1 MDKEQKEKVSK
12 KDKVKEKTKKEVKE
26 VKDIKNIKETKE
38 ETKTKENIK
47 NKECFENKNN
57 KDKDKDKENKKCIL
71 NNIKNSM
78 NSMKCNMKNFKCICN
93 KERIANMF
101 KNEKV
106 VFRTNIV
113 TYILFAIIAFLMQNS
128 IVQEIQLGLRNNTC
142 KQTCKPI
149 LTTYDNSNSS
159 ICINAILRKTS

>member
-12 KDKVKEKTKKEVKE
+12 KDKVKEKTKKEVK
-26 VKDIKNIKETKE
+26 NIKETKE

-47 NKECFENKNN
+47 NKEVFENKNN
-57 KDKDKDKENKKCIL
+57 KDKENKKCIL
-71 NNIKNSM
+71 NNI
-78 NSMKCNMKNFKCICN
+78 KNFKCICN

-113 TYILFAIIAFLMQNS
+113 TYILFAIIAFLIQNS

>member
-1 MDKEQKEKVSK
+1 MKGIIMDKEQKEKVSK
-12 KDKVKEKTKKEVKE
+12 KDKVKEKTKKEVKD
-26 VKDIKNIKETKE
+26 KKNIKETKE

-57 KDKDKDKENKKCIL
+57 KDNKKCIL
-71 NNIKNSM
+71 NNI
-78 NSMKCNMKNFKCICN
+78 KNFKCICN
-93 KERIANMF
+93 KERIANIF

-106 VFRTNIV
+106 VFKTNIV
-113 TYILFAIIAFLMQNS
+113 TYILFAIIAFLIQNS

-159 ICINAILRKTS
+159 ICINAIFRKTS

>member
-12 KDKVKEKTKKEVKE
+12 KDKVKEKTKKEVKD
-26 VKDIKNIKETKE
+26 KKNI
-38 ETKTKENIK
+38 KENIK

-57 KDKDKDKENKKCIL
+57 KDNNKDNKENKKCIL
-71 NNIKNSM
+71 NNIR
-78 NSMKCNMKNFKCICN
+78 NFKCICN

-106 VFRTNIV
+106 VFKTNIV

-159 ICINAILRKTS
+159 ICINAIFRKTS

>member
-12 KDKVKEKTKKEVKE
+12 KDKVKEKTKKEI
-26 VKDIKNIKETKE
+26 KDIKNINETKE
-38 ETKTKENIK
+38 ETKTKENMK

-57 KDKDKDKENKKCIL
+57 KDNKKCIL
-71 NNIKNSM
+71 NNI
-78 NSMKCNMKNFKCICN
+78 KNFKCICN

-106 VFRTNIV
+106 VFKTNIV
-113 TYILFAIIAFLMQNS
+113 TYILFAIIAFLIQNS

>member
-12 KDKVKEKTKKEVKE
+12 KDKVKEKTKKEVKEVKE

-57 KDKDKDKENKKCIL
+57 KDNKENKKCIL
-71 NNIKNSM
+71 NNI
-78 NSMKCNMKNFKCICN
+78 KNFKCICN

-106 VFRTNIV
+106 VFKTNIV
-113 TYILFAIIAFLMQNS
+113 TYILFAIIAFLIQNS

>member
-12 KDKVKEKTKKEVKE
+12 KDKVKDKLKEKTKKEVKD
-26 VKDIKNIKETKE
+26 KKNIKETKE

-57 KDKDKDKENKKCIL
+57 KDNKKCIL
-71 NNIKNSM
+71 NNIKN
-78 NSMKCNMKNFKCICN
+78 FKCMCN

-113 TYILFAIIAFLMQNS
+113 TYILFAIIAFLIQNS

-142 KQTCKPI
+142 KQICKPI

-159 ICINAILRKTS
+159 ICINAIFRKTS

>member
-12 KDKVKEKTKKEVKE
+12 KDKVKDKNKKEL
-26 VKDIKNIKETKE
+26 KDIKNINETKE
-38 ETKTKENIK
+38 ETKTKENMK

-57 KDKDKDKENKKCIL
+57 KDNKENKKCIL
-71 NNIKNSM
+71 NNI
-78 NSMKCNMKNFKCICN
+78 KNFKCICN

-106 VFRTNIV
+106 VFRTNII

-159 ICINAILRKTS
+159 ICINVILRKTS

>member
-1 MDKEQKEKVSK
+1 MKGIIMDKEQKEKVSK
-12 KDKVKEKTKKEVKE
+12 KDKVKEKTKKE
-26 VKDIKNIKETKE
+26 IKE

-57 KDKDKDKENKKCIL
+57 KDNKENKKCIL
-71 NNIKNSM
+71 NNI
-78 NSMKCNMKNFKCICN
+78 KNFKCICN

-106 VFRTNIV
+106 VFKTNIV
-113 TYILFAIIAFLMQNS
+113 TYILFAIIAFLIQNS

>member
-1 MDKEQKEKVSK
+1 MKGIIMDKEQKEKVSK
-12 KDKVKEKTKKEVKE
+12 KDKVKEKTKKEVKD
-26 VKDIKNIKETKE
+26 KKNIKETKE

-57 KDKDKDKENKKCIL
+57 KDKDKDNKKCIL

-106 VFRTNIV
+106 VFKTNIV

-159 ICINAILRKTS
+159 ICINAIFRKTS

>member
-12 KDKVKEKTKKEVKE
+12 KDKVKEKTKKEL
-26 VKDIKNIKETKE
+26 KDIKNIKETKE

-57 KDKDKDKENKKCIL
+57 KDNKKCIL
-71 NNIKNSM
+71 NNI
-78 NSMKCNMKNFKCICN
+78 KNFKCICN

-106 VFRTNIV
+106 VFKTNIV
-113 TYILFAIIAFLMQNS
+113 TYILFAIIAFLIQNS

>member
-12 KDKVKEKTKKEVKE
+12 KDKVKEKTKKEVK
-26 VKDIKNIKETKE
+26 DIKNIKETKE
-38 ETKTKENIK
+38 NMK

-106 VFRTNIV
+106 VFKTNIV
-113 TYILFAIIAFLMQNS
+113 TYILFAIIAFLIQNS

>member
-12 KDKVKEKTKKEVKE
+12 KDKVKDKVKEKNKKEL
-26 VKDIKNIKETKE
+26 KDIKNINETKE
-38 ETKTKENIK
+38 NMK

-57 KDKDKDKENKKCIL
+57 KNNKENKKCIL
-71 NNIKNSM
+71 NNI
-78 NSMKCNMKNFKCICN
+78 KNFKCICN

-106 VFRTNIV
+106 VFKTNIV
-113 TYILFAIIAFLMQNS
+113 TYILFAIIAFLIQNS

-159 ICINAILRKTS
+159 ICINAIFRKTS

>member
-12 KDKVKEKTKKEVKE
+12 KDKVKDKVKEKTKKE

-57 KDKDKDKENKKCIL
+57 KDNKKCIL
-71 NNIKNSM
+71 NNI
-78 NSMKCNMKNFKCICN
+78 KNFKCICN

-113 TYILFAIIAFLMQNS
+113 TYILFAIIAFLIQNS

>member
-1 MDKEQKEKVSK
+1 MDKEQKEKASK
-12 KDKVKEKTKKEVKE
+12 KDKIKDKVKDKTKKEVKE
-26 VKDIKNIKETKE
+26 AKEKIKTIEN
-38 ETKTKENIK
+38 KEN
-47 NKECFENKNN
+47 KEGFENKNN
-57 KDKDKDKENKKCIL
+57 KDKDNKKCIL
-71 NNIKNSM
+71 KNIR

-93 KERIANMF
+93 KETIANMF

-106 VFRTNIV
+106 VFKTNIV
-113 TYILFAIIAFLMQNS
+113 TYILFAIIAFLIQNS

>member
-1 MDKEQKEKVSK
+1 MKGIIMDKEQKEKVSK
-12 KDKVKEKTKKEVKE
+12 KDKVKDKVKEKNKKEL
-26 VKDIKNIKETKE
+26 KDIKNINE
-38 ETKTKENIK
+38 TKENIK

-71 NNIKNSM
+71 NNI
-78 NSMKCNMKNFKCICN
+78 KNFKCICN

>member
-1 MDKEQKEKVSK
+1 MDKKQKEKTSK
-12 KDKVKEKTKKEVKE
+12 KYNEKTRKSKKNNIKEQIKKE
-26 VKDIKNIKETKE
+26 IKETKE

-57 KDKDKDKENKKCIL
+57 KDKENKKCIL
-71 NNIKNSM
+71 NNI
-78 NSMKCNMKNFKCICN
+78 KNFKCICN

-106 VFRTNIV
+106 VFKTNIV
-113 TYILFAIIAFLMQNS
+113 TYILFAIIAFLIQNS

-159 ICINAILRKTS
+159 ICINVILRKTS

>member
-12 KDKVKEKTKKEVKE
+12 KDKVKDKVKEKTKKEVKE
-26 VKDIKNIKETKE
+26 LKNIKDIKETKE

-57 KDKDKDKENKKCIL
+57 KDNKKCIL
-71 NNIKNSM
+71 NNI
-78 NSMKCNMKNFKCICN
+78 KNFKCICN
-93 KERIANMF
+93 KERIANIF

-106 VFRTNIV
+106 VFKTNIV
-113 TYILFAIIAFLMQNS
+113 TYILFAIIAFLIQNS

>member
-1 MDKEQKEKVSK
+1 MKGIIMDKEQKEKVSK
-12 KDKVKEKTKKEVKE
+12 KDKVKEKTKKEI
-26 VKDIKNIKETKE
+26 KDIKNIKETKE

-57 KDKDKDKENKKCIL
+57 KDNNKDNKENKKCIL
-71 NNIKNSM
+71 NNIR
-78 NSMKCNMKNFKCICN
+78 NFKCICN

-106 VFRTNIV
+106 VFKTNIV

-159 ICINAILRKTS
+159 ICINAIFRKTS

>member
-26 VKDIKNIKETKE
+26 LKDIKNIKETKE

-57 KDKDKDKENKKCIL
+57 KDNKENKKCIL
-71 NNIKNSM
+71 NNI
-78 NSMKCNMKNFKCICN
+78 KNFKCICN

-106 VFRTNIV
+106 VFKTNIV
-113 TYILFAIIAFLMQNS
+113 TYILFAIIAFLIQNS

>member
-12 KDKVKEKTKKEVKE
+12 KDKVKEKTKKEL
-26 VKDIKNIKETKE
+26 KDMKNIKETK
-38 ETKTKENIK
+38 TKENMK

-57 KDKDKDKENKKCIL
+57 KDKDNKKCIL
-71 NNIKNSM
+71 NNI
-78 NSMKCNMKNFKCICN
+78 KNFKCICN

-106 VFRTNIV
+106 VFKTNIV
-113 TYILFAIIAFLMQNS
+113 TYILFAIIAFFIQNS

>member
-12 KDKVKEKTKKEVKE
+12 KDKVKDKVKEKTKKE

-57 KDKDKDKENKKCIL
+57 KDNKKCIL
-71 NNIKNSM
+71 NNI
-78 NSMKCNMKNFKCICN
+78 KNFKCICN
-93 KERIANMF
+93 KERIANIF

-106 VFRTNIV
+106 VFKTNIV
-113 TYILFAIIAFLMQNS
+113 TYILFAIIAFLIQNS

>member
-26 VKDIKNIKETKE
+26 LKDIKNIKETKE

-57 KDKDKDKENKKCIL
+57 KDNKENKKCIL
-71 NNIKNSM
+71 NNI
-78 NSMKCNMKNFKCICN
+78 KNFKCICN

-113 TYILFAIIAFLMQNS
+113 TYILFAIIAFLIQNS

-159 ICINAILRKTS
+159 ICINVILRKTS

>member
-12 KDKVKEKTKKEVKE
+12 KDKVKEKTKKEVKD
-26 VKDIKNIKETKE
+26 KKNIKETKE

-57 KDKDKDKENKKCIL
+57 KENKKCIL
-71 NNIKNSM
+71 NNI
-78 NSMKCNMKNFKCICN
+78 KNFKCICN

-106 VFRTNIV
+106 IFKTNIV
-113 TYILFAIIAFLMQNS
+113 TYIIFAIIAFLIQNS

>member
-1 MDKEQKEKVSK
+1 MAKEQKEKDKTTNK
-12 KDKVKEKTKKEVKE
+12 KINKNKEKAETKVKEV
-26 VKDIKNIKETKE
+26 KETKE
-38 ETKTKENIK
+38 ETKKENIK

-57 KDKDKDKENKKCIL
+57 KDNKKCIL
-71 NNIKNSM
+71 NNI
-78 NSMKCNMKNFKCICN
+78 KNFKCICN

-106 VFRTNIV
+106 VFKTNIV
-113 TYILFAIIAFLMQNS
+113 TYILFAIIAFLIQNS

>member
-12 KDKVKEKTKKEVKE
+12 KDKVKDKVKEKTKKEVKE
-26 VKDIKNIKETKE
+26 IKNIKETKE
-38 ETKTKENIK
+38 QTKTIENIK
-47 NKECFENKNN
+47 NKEVFENKNN
-57 KDKDKDKENKKCIL
+57 KDKENKKCIL
-71 NNIKNSM
+71 NNI
-78 NSMKCNMKNFKCICN
+78 KNFKCICN

-106 VFRTNIV
+106 VFKTNIV
-113 TYILFAIIAFLMQNS
+113 TYILFAIIAFLIQNS

>member
-1 MDKEQKEKVSK
+1 MAKEQKDKDKTTNKKININKNKEKAET
-12 KDKVKEKTKKEVKE
+12 KVKEI
-26 VKDIKNIKETKE
+26 KDIKNIKETKE
-38 ETKTKENIK
+38 EIKTKENIK

-57 KDKDKDKENKKCIL
+57 KENKKCIL
-71 NNIKNSM
+71 NNI
-78 NSMKCNMKNFKCICN
+78 KNFKCICN

-106 VFRTNIV
+106 VFKTNIV
-113 TYILFAIIAFLMQNS
+113 TYILFAIIAFLIQNS

>member
-1 MDKEQKEKVSK
+1 MAKEQKEKDKTTNK
-12 KDKVKEKTKKEVKE
+12 KINKNINKNKEKAETKVKEV
-26 VKDIKNIKETKE
+26 KETKE

-71 NNIKNSM
+71 NNIKN
-78 NSMKCNMKNFKCICN
+78 FKCICN

-106 VFRTNIV
+106 VFKTNIV
-113 TYILFAIIAFLMQNS
+113 TYILFAIIAFLIQNS

>member
-12 KDKVKEKTKKEVKE
+12 KDKVKEKTKKE

-57 KDKDKDKENKKCIL
+57 KDNKKCIL
-71 NNIKNSM
+71 NNI
-78 NSMKCNMKNFKCICN
+78 KNFKCICN

-106 VFRTNIV
+106 VFKTNIV
-113 TYILFAIIAFLMQNS
+113 TYILFTIIAFLIQNS

>member
-12 KDKVKEKTKKEVKE
+12 KDKVKEKTKKEVK
-26 VKDIKNIKETKE
+26 DIKNINETKE
-38 ETKTKENIK
+38 ETKTKENMK

-57 KDKDKDKENKKCIL
+57 KDNKKCIL
-71 NNIKNSM
+71 NNI
-78 NSMKCNMKNFKCICN
+78 KNFKCICN

-106 VFRTNIV
+106 VFRTNII
-113 TYILFAIIAFLMQNS
+113 TYILFAIIAFLIQNS

-159 ICINAILRKTS
+159 ICINAIFRKTS

>member
-1 MDKEQKEKVSK
+1 MAKEQKEKDKTTNK
-12 KDKVKEKTKKEVKE
+12 KINKNINKNKEKAETKVKEV
-26 VKDIKNIKETKE
+26 KETKE
-38 ETKTKENIK
+38 ETKTKENMK

-57 KDKDKDKENKKCIL
+57 KDNKKCIL
-71 NNIKNSM
+71 NNI
-78 NSMKCNMKNFKCICN
+78 KNFKCICN
-93 KERIANMF
+93 KERIANIF

-106 VFRTNIV
+106 VFKTNIV
-113 TYILFAIIAFLMQNS
+113 TYILFAIIAFLIQNS

>member
-12 KDKVKEKTKKEVKE
+12 KDKVKDKNKKEL
-26 VKDIKNIKETKE
+26 KDIKNINETKE
-38 ETKTKENIK
+38 ETKTKENMK

-57 KDKDKDKENKKCIL
+57 KDNKKCIL
-71 NNIKNSM
+71 NNI
-78 NSMKCNMKNFKCICN
+78 KNFKCICN

-106 VFRTNIV
+106 VFRTNII

-159 ICINAILRKTS
+159 ICINVILRKTS

>member
-1 MDKEQKEKVSK
+1 MKGIIMDKEQKEKVSK
-12 KDKVKEKTKKEVKE
+12 KDKVKEKTKKEVKD
-26 VKDIKNIKETKE
+26 KKNIKETKE

-57 KDKDKDKENKKCIL
+57 KDNKKCIL
-71 NNIKNSM
+71 NNI
-78 NSMKCNMKNFKCICN
+78 KNFKCICN

-106 VFRTNIV
+106 VFKTNIV
-113 TYILFAIIAFLMQNS
+113 TYILFAIIAFLIQNS

>member
-1 MDKEQKEKVSK
+1 MKGIIMDKEQKEKVSK
-12 KDKVKEKTKKEVKE
+12 KDKVKEKTKKEVKD
-26 VKDIKNIKETKE
+26 KKNIKETKE

-57 KDKDKDKENKKCIL
+57 KDNKKCIL
-71 NNIKNSM
+71 NNI
-78 NSMKCNMKNFKCICN
+78 KNFKCICN
-93 KERIANMF
+93 KERIANIF

-106 VFRTNIV
+106 VFKTNIV
-113 TYILFAIIAFLMQNS
+113 TYILFAIIAFLIQNS

>member
-1 MDKEQKEKVSK
+1 MNKEQKEKVSK
-12 KDKVKEKTKKEVKE
+12 KDKVKDKVKEKTKKEVKE
-26 VKDIKNIKETKE
+26 LKNINETKE

-57 KDKDKDKENKKCIL
+57 KDNKENKKCIL
-71 NNIKNSM
+71 NNI
-78 NSMKCNMKNFKCICN
+78 KNFKCICN

-113 TYILFAIIAFLMQNS
+113 TYILFAIIAFLIQNS

>member
-12 KDKVKEKTKKEVKE
+12 KDKVKEKTKKEVKD
-26 VKDIKNIKETKE
+26 KKNIKETKE

-57 KDKDKDKENKKCIL
+57 KDNKENKKCIL
-71 NNIKNSM
+71 NNI
-78 NSMKCNMKNFKCICN
+78 KNFKCICN

-106 VFRTNIV
+106 VFKTNIV

-159 ICINAILRKTS
+159 ICINAIFRKTS

>member
-1 MDKEQKEKVSK
+1 MKGIIMDKEQKEKVSK
-12 KDKVKEKTKKEVKE
+12 KDKVKEKNKKEL
-26 VKDIKNIKETKE
+26 KDIKNINETKE
-38 ETKTKENIK
+38 NMK

-57 KDKDKDKENKKCIL
+57 KDNKKCIL
-71 NNIKNSM
+71 NNI
-78 NSMKCNMKNFKCICN
+78 KNFKCICN

-149 LTTYDNSNSS
+149 LTTYDNSNSG

>member
-12 KDKVKEKTKKEVKE
+12 KDKVKEKTKKEI
-26 VKDIKNIKETKE
+26 KDIKNIKETKE

-57 KDKDKDKENKKCIL
+57 KDNKENKKCIL
-71 NNIKNSM
+71 NNI
-78 NSMKCNMKNFKCICN
+78 KNFKCICN

-106 VFRTNIV
+106 VFKTNIV
-113 TYILFAIIAFLMQNS
+113 TYILFAIIAFLIQNS

>member
-12 KDKVKEKTKKEVKE
+12 KDKIKEKTKKEVKD
-26 VKDIKNIKETKE
+26 KKNIKETKE

-57 KDKDKDKENKKCIL
+57 KDNKKCIL
-71 NNIKNSM
+71 NNI
-78 NSMKCNMKNFKCICN
+78 KNFKCICN
-93 KERIANMF
+93 KERIANIF

-106 VFRTNIV
+106 VFKTNIV
-113 TYILFAIIAFLMQNS
+113 TYILFAIIAFLIQNS

>member
-12 KDKVKEKTKKEVKE
+12 KDKVKEKTKKEVK
-26 VKDIKNIKETKE
+26 DIKNINETKE
-38 ETKTKENIK
+38 ETKTKENMK

-57 KDKDKDKENKKCIL
+57 KDNKKCIL
-71 NNIKNSM
+71 NNI
-78 NSMKCNMKNFKCICN
+78 KNFKCICN

-106 VFRTNIV
+106 VFKTNIV
-113 TYILFAIIAFLMQNS
+113 TYILFAIIAFLIQNS

>member
-12 KDKVKEKTKKEVKE
+12 KDKVKEKTKKEVKD
-26 VKDIKNIKETKE
+26 KKNIKETKE

-57 KDKDKDKENKKCIL
+57 KDNKENKKCIL
-71 NNIKNSM
+71 NNIR
-78 NSMKCNMKNFKCICN
+78 NFKCICN

-106 VFRTNIV
+106 IFKTNIV
-113 TYILFAIIAFLMQNS
+113 TYIIFAIIAFLIQNS